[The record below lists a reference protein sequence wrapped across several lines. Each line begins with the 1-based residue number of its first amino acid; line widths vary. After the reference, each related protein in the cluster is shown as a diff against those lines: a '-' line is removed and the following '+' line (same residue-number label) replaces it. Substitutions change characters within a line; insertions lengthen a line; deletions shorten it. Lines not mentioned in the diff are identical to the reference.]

1 MAGTS
6 SATLTAA
13 PPTSGTYRFDPATSS
28 WSALAPLHDPRTAAI
43 AVVMHDR
50 IHIVG
55 GKDRSGDTTRHDV
68 FDRDQ
73 LLEPG
78 RPHANCTRP
87 HGVGGSPRQAPRR
100 RWPTRSDHGARGVR
114 PDDRRVDDRGA
125 VATRTVVFRGRGP
138 RRSARGV
145 RWRRRCRVSCLRRR
159 RGIRPGLEPLDLDSP
174 VAGPGAGD
182 RRSGGE
188 QCDLPTRRRSE

>member
-55 GKDRSGDTTRHDV
+55 GKDRSGARLVMTCSTV
-68 FDRDQ
+68 TNSWSLAAPMPTARD
-73 LLEPG
+73 
-78 RPHANCTRP
+78 HTA
-87 HGVGGSPRQAPRR
+87 
-100 RWPTRSDHGARGVR
+100 
-114 PDDRRVDDRGA
+114 
-125 VATRTVVFRGRGP
+125 
-138 RRSARGV
+138 
-145 RWRRRCRVSCLRRR
+145 
-159 RGIRPGLEPLDLDSP
+159 
-174 VAGPGAGD
+174 
-182 RRSGGE
+182 
-188 QCDLPTRRRSE
+188 